1 MSATILT
8 DHLGNQLTA
17 SDGTILVDGSTL
29 PPPPPAPAPP
39 LGGLSVLDP
48 DGIEHSL
55 MDGYPLFVLLG
66 LEGLHMPPVDLIAEN
81 VPRQP
86 GGRLREVRFLAREID
101 VPLRLLAA
109 TPAALA
115 ASVRTLLGWFNPT
128 RAVAPVLRFT
138 APDGAQRE
146 IAVRYVK
153 GLDFNDDLGAWRTDR
168 RTTLVLRAYDPFWY
182 DRNERIGNYRL
193 GEWRELFFPLPP
205 LRLTPSTVFAGPTI
219 ANDGDVE
226 AWPVWTI
233 AGPGVNPTIRNV
245 TTGKALTLTG
255 TLVAGQTLTIDTRPR
270 TERAP
275 YGKTLRLQD
284 GANWLPNLAP
294 GSALWPL
301 ARGANAVQIE
311 LTGATAQS
319 AVSYSLRPPYLS
331 V

>member
-1 MSATILT
+1 MILT

-17 SDGTILVDGSTL
+17 SDGAILTDGVATPDAL
-29 PPPPPAPAPP
+29 PAPAPN
-39 LGGLSVLDP
+39 LGGLAVVDP

-55 MDGYPLFVLLG
+55 SGGDPLFVLLG
-66 LEGLHMPPVDLIAEN
+66 LEGLHMPPVDLIEEA

-101 VPLRLLAA
+101 LPLRLVAA
-109 TPAALA
+109 TPATLA

-146 IAVRYVK
+146 ITVRYVK
-153 GLDFNDDLGAWRTDR
+153 GLDFNDDLGAWRVDR
-168 RTTLVLRAYDPFWY
+168 RTTLVLRAHDPFWY
-182 DRNERIGNYRL
+182 DRAERGGSYRL

-219 ANDGDVE
+219 ANEGDAD
-226 AWPVWTI
+226 AWPVWRI
-233 AGPGVNPTIRNV
+233 AGPGVNPTIRNL
-245 TTGKALTLTG
+245 TTGKVLTLAG
-255 TLVAGQTLTIDTRPR
+255 TLLAGQTLTIDTRPR

-311 LTGATAQS
+311 LAGATSQS
-319 AVSYSLRPPYLS
+319 AVSYTLRPPFLS
-331 V
+331 I

>member
-1 MSATILT
+1 MATG
-8 DHLGNQLTA
+8 GNAVAT
-17 SDGTILVDGSTL
+17 T
-29 PPPPPAPAPP
+29 
-39 LGGLSVLDP
+39 LGGLIVVDP
-48 DGIEHSL
+48 DGVEHDLS
-55 MDGYPLFVLLG
+55 GGNPLFVLLG
-66 LEGLHMPPVDLIAEN
+66 LEGLHMPPVDLVAEN

-86 GGRLREVRFLAREID
+86 GGRLREVRFTEREID
-101 VPLRLLAA
+101 LPLRLVAA

-115 ASVRTLLGWFNPT
+115 VAVRSLLGWFNPT

-146 IAVRYVK
+146 IAARYVK

-182 DRNERIGNYRL
+182 DRNERTGSYAL
-193 GEWRELFFPLPP
+193 GAAQGRFFPLPP
-205 LRLTPSTVFAGPTI
+205 LRLASSTVFAGPTI

-233 AGPGVNPTIRNV
+233 AGPGVNPTLRNL
-245 TTGKALTLTG
+245 TSGKMLALTG
-255 TLVAGQTLTIDTRPR
+255 TLLAGQTLTIDTRPR

-284 GANWLPNLAP
+284 GTNWLPNLAP

-311 LTGATAQS
+311 LTGATSQS
-319 AVSYSLRPPYLS
+319 SVSYSVRPPYLS
-331 V
+331 I